1 MQESVSYASSLLS
14 VRRSFLENQ
23 DEDSFMFKQRGGEL
37 GRFAQSVYDT
47 ATHDPESRHGE
58 KNELQACQT
67 VHNYTIWSIHS
78 ITVTG

>member
-1 MQESVSYASSLLS
+1 MIPIQATQLFLCDAFISVSVLNMQESVSYASSLLS

-37 GRFAQSVYDT
+37 GRSAQSVCDT

-58 KNELQACQT
+58 KN
-67 VHNYTIWSIHS
+67 
-78 ITVTG
+78 